1 MSMDLNDLLR
11 DWPHQPGQLQVRK
24 ITGRDGRQKIQ
35 LRIDMGLLQMEAT
48 GRPDGQRPDG
58 AESLL
63 ELYQA
68 RAAETEAG
76 GDTFVLSVDELGE
89 LQAEG
94 IQYYHRY
101 VAMYQL
107 EDWKAVVRDT
117 RRNLEMFN
125 FVAKYAPN
133 EEAAWSVQ
141 QFRPYVLMMHT
152 RAKAYL
158 ALSKDDHDSAIS
170 QVEKGIE
177 KIERFVRENQ
187 QTEGEGDSVA
197 DGVDDNPEVT
207 VLREWLTELRKKQPA
222 SKPPVP
228 VSSVPVTPLE
238 RLRGEMEQAV
248 KAEQYELAAELRDAI
263 RALQAKR

>member
-35 LRIDMGLLQMEAT
+35 LRIDMGLLQMEAS

-63 ELYQA
+63 ELFQT
-68 RAAETEAG
+68 RAGEIEASG
-76 GDTFVLSVDELGE
+76 ETFVLSMEELGE

-107 EDWKAVVRDT
+107 EDWRAVVRDT

-158 ALSKDDHDSAIS
+158 ALSKDDHDSAIA

-177 KIERFVRENQ
+177 KIERFLRDHQ
-187 QTEGEGDSVA
+187 QPELAEE
-197 DGVDDNPEVT
+197 NPEVT
-207 VLREWLTELRKKQPA
+207 VLREWLTELRKKQAP

-228 VSSVPVTPLE
+228 VSSVPVSPLE
-238 RLRGEMEQAV
+238 RLRGEMELAV
-248 KAEQYELAAELRDAI
+248 KAEQYERAAELRDAI

>member
-35 LRIDMGLLQMEAT
+35 LRIDMGLLQMEAS

-63 ELYQA
+63 ELYQV
-68 RAAETEAG
+68 RAGETEAG
-76 GDTFVLSVDELGE
+76 GDTYELSMDELGE

-107 EDWKAVVRDT
+107 EDWRAVVRDT

-125 FVAKYAPN
+125 FVVKYAPN
-133 EEAAWSVQ
+133 EDAAWSVQ

-158 ALSKDDHDSAIS
+158 ALSKEDHDSAIA

-177 KIERFVRENQ
+177 KIERFLRDHQ
-187 QTEGEGDSVA
+187 QSDVA
-197 DGVDDNPEVT
+197 EENPEVT
-207 VLREWLTELRKKQPA
+207 VLREWLTELRKKQPPT
-222 SKPPVP
+222 KPPAPVRPVP
-228 VSSVPVTPLE
+228 MSPLE

-248 KAEQYELAAELRDAI
+248 KAEQYERAAELRDAI